1 MIQRLANWAL
11 LVLFL
16 GGSAA
21 SAEPARTL
29 RVGILA
35 AGPVVEE
42 QARWAPLAERLEQQL
57 GDVSVTARV
66 LGYAELNQAI
76 VARQVDLLI
85 TNAVDYLALNHR
97 IGLSA
102 PLASLVEL
110 ADGKP
115 QRGYGGAIL
124 VRSERTD
131 LQRLDDLA
139 GKRIAAIDSHL
150 LTGFTAQVYELFKAG
165 VRVPEDIESLSIDV
179 SPDTGLI
186 ALQTGQVDAL
196 FVRGGVLEHWERD
209 GRVLPGTLRV
219 LARRDPPGYPHAL
232 STPLYPARPVLAMP
246 QLDEDLAKRV
256 TAALLTMPSGS
267 VPDLH
272 GFTLPYEYESVRALL
287 RALRLPPYD
296 TESVLTWA
304 WVWDEHRTG
313 LIAAMVGAATILAL
327 LLVLTIYAARLRT
340 ARAQSERHAL
350 ALDEERSRLGVLL
363 RTLPD
368 LVWLKDSDGIF
379 RFCNPNVEALLG
391 AGENTIVGKRVV
403 DFFDPD
409 LAERL
414 RVKDD
419 AVRLTGVTDSSE
431 EWLPHRGRGDTR
443 LYETTRTLVTDSHGH
458 TVGVLGVAHD
468 ITEMRATQ
476 IALRERLKEQECLQ
490 AVLRAT
496 ESMETPQEEML
507 RAVAA
512 LLPGAWLHSD
522 VAAAAIHWDGE
533 SFATAGFT
541 TAAPARLMAPIRIG
555 DAVRGHVG
563 VVYLQPCTEQDEG
576 PFLTGERALIDAV
589 AARLISVLERRIA
602 AAAALERE
610 AIQRV
615 VVARAEASLR
625 ASEERFR
632 RLFEDTKEAV
642 VLIEDGRYAHPNR
655 ATLEMLRMDHAEQ
668 LEGLTPAELSPEYQP
683 DGQRSAVKA
692 EALIQRVFDEGALQ
706 FEWEHVRADG
716 EPVLVEVL
724 LTHIRQ
730 PEKRLLHVVWRDIT
744 EKKRVEQELDNYR
757 HHLETLVVERT
768 RALDALNAQLKQS
781 EERYAFALEASN
793 DGLWDW
799 DIRTDRTYYS
809 PAYFGMLGY
818 QPGELDDERPD
829 LLSELVHPDDR
840 APVLEAVQ
848 NRLMVE
854 GGYEIEFR
862 MRARDGEYKWILD
875 RGKVVARD
883 EAGKPIRAVG
893 THTDLSARKQ
903 IEIQLREAKE
913 QAESASRAKSAFLAN
928 MSHEIRTPMNA
939 IIGMS
944 HLALKTDLTT
954 GQRGYVRKILGSS
967 QHLLGILNDILDFSK
982 IEAGKLT
989 VEQHEFELEGLFD
1002 TFANQLNEQIGRK
1015 GLEMVIDIGPEV
1027 PRWLIGD
1034 ALRLGQVLI
1043 NLGSNAVK
1051 FTEQGEIDIVVR
1063 VARRTSDEVLLR
1075 FEVRDTGIGLT
1086 DDQRALLFRSFQ
1098 QADSSTTRRYG
1109 GTGLGLAICR
1119 RLVEL
1124 MGGEIHVDS
1133 TPGEGSTFWF
1143 TVALGIG
1150 RTEAR
1155 LLVPRPDLT
1164 HCPALIVDDHDYARA
1179 ILRDMLA
1186 SMTFEV
1192 TEADSGPAAIDAVD
1206 RAAREGRPFA
1216 LVYLDWRMP
1225 GMDGLEVAR
1234 RIHAL
1239 RLDPEPKLV
1248 MVTAHGKEELIADA
1262 RAAGVADVLIKPV
1275 HASILFDT
1283 TMDILGGEV
1292 RSSRDPTPGT
1302 HPELAQLKGIR
1313 GARLLVVEDN
1323 ELNQEV
1329 AMELLTGAG
1338 LLVDLAENGAIA
1350 LEKVQQTQYDL
1361 VFMDMQMPIMD
1372 GIEATQAIRKLPQFA
1387 VLPIVAMTANAMA
1400 GDRER
1405 CLQAGMNDHLSK
1417 PIDPEALW
1425 AMLLRWIKAGE
1436 GDGAVGSASDRQIQ
1450 MPHAAGPVLER
1461 FAGIDG
1467 LDTATGLRQALG
1479 RSALYLSLLR
1489 KFIAGQQDFAVRF
1502 DSALAVGDRSS
1513 AQRDAHTLRGVA
1525 AQLGAMRLAE
1535 LAGQLEQSVRE
1546 DAPAALL
1553 DAPRAEIKQCLG
1565 ELIAAIAARLPE
1577 HDVELLPQTAVDP
1590 AEMRA
1595 SCKALA
1601 RLLADD
1607 DFASAGLLE
1616 KNTTALRAA
1625 LGSQFP
1631 AIAQAIDHYDFAA
1644 ALTILTQAIP
1654 ELDTLD

>member
-1 MIQRLANWAL
+1 M
-11 LVLFL
+11 
-16 GGSAA
+16 
-21 SAEPARTL
+21 
-29 RVGILA
+29 
-35 AGPVVEE
+35 
-42 QARWAPLAERLEQQL
+42 
-57 GDVSVTARV
+57 
-66 LGYAELNQAI
+66 
-76 VARQVDLLI
+76 
-85 TNAVDYLALNHR
+85 
-97 IGLSA
+97 
-102 PLASLVEL
+102 
-110 ADGKP
+110 
-115 QRGYGGAIL
+115 
-124 VRSERTD
+124 
-131 LQRLDDLA
+131 
-139 GKRIAAIDSHL
+139 
-150 LTGFTAQVYELFKAG
+150 
-165 VRVPEDIESLSIDV
+165 
-179 SPDTGLI
+179 
-186 ALQTGQVDAL
+186 
-196 FVRGGVLEHWERD
+196 
-209 GRVLPGTLRV
+209 
-219 LARRDPPGYPHAL
+219 
-232 STPLYPARPVLAMP
+232 
-246 QLDEDLAKRV
+246 
-256 TAALLTMPSGS
+256 
-267 VPDLH
+267 
-272 GFTLPYEYESVRALL
+272 
-287 RALRLPPYD
+287 
-296 TESVLTWA
+296 LTWA
-304 WVWDEHRTG
+304 WVWDAHRDA
-313 LIAAMVGAATILAL
+313 LIAAMVGAGAILTL
-327 LLVLTIYAARLRT
+327 LLVLAIDAARLRA
-340 ARAQSERHAL
+340 ARRESERHARE
-350 ALDEERSRLGVLL
+350 LDEERTRLGSLL

-368 LVWLKDSDGIF
+368 LVWLKDTDGIF

-391 AGENTIVGKRVV
+391 AGENSLVGKRAV
-403 DFFDPD
+403 DLFDPD

-414 RVKDD
+414 RTKDD
-419 AVRLTGVTDSSE
+419 TVRLTGVTDSSE

-443 LYETTRTLVTDSHGH
+443 LYAITQTLVTDSHGK
-458 TVGVLGVAHD
+458 TVGVLTVAHD
-468 ITEMRATQ
+468 ITEIRAIQ

-490 AVLRAT
+490 SVLCAT
-496 ESMETPQEEML
+496 ESLQTPREEML
-507 RAVAA
+507 REVAE
-512 LLPGAWLHSD
+512 LLPGAWLHPD

-541 TAAPARLMAPIRIG
+541 TAAPARQTAPIRIG
-555 DAVRGHVG
+555 DAVRGHVD
-563 VVYLQPCTEQDEG
+563 VVYLESRPEQDEG
-576 PFLTGERALIDAV
+576 PFLEGERALIDAV
-589 AARLISVLERRIA
+589 AARLTSVLERRIA

-610 AIQRV
+610 EIQRV
-615 VVARAEASLR
+615 VVARAEANLR

-642 VLIEDGRYAHPNR
+642 VLIEDGRYTHPNR

-683 DGQRSAVKA
+683 DGQLSGVKA
-692 EALIQRVFDEGALQ
+692 EALIRRVFEEGALQ
-706 FEWEHVRADG
+706 FDWEHVRADG
-716 EPVLVEVL
+716 ERILVEVL

-730 PEKRLLHVVWRDIT
+730 PEKKLLHVVWRDIT
-744 EKKRVEQELDNYR
+744 DKKRIERELDNYR
-757 HHLETLVVERT
+757 RDLEAQVVERT
-768 RALDALNAQLKQS
+768 RALEALNAQLKQS
-781 EERYAFALEASN
+781 EERYAFALDASN

-799 DIRTDRTYYS
+799 DIRADRTYYS

-818 QPGELDDERPD
+818 RPGELDDERLD
-829 LLSELVHPDDR
+829 LWSDLVHPDDR
-840 APVLEAVQ
+840 APVMEAVE

-862 MRARDGEYKWILD
+862 LRARDGAYKWILD

-883 EAGKPIRAVG
+883 EAGTPIRAVG
-893 THTDLSARKQ
+893 THTDLTARKQ

-989 VEQHEFELEGLFD
+989 VDKHEFELECLFD
-1002 TFANQLNEQIGRK
+1002 TFANQLNAQISRK

-1075 FEVRDTGIGLT
+1075 FEVCDTGIGLT

-1109 GTGLGLAICR
+1109 GTGLGLAISK

-1133 TPGEGSTFWF
+1133 TPGAGSTFWF
-1143 TVALGIG
+1143 TAMLGIG
-1150 RTEAR
+1150 RTEPR

-1164 HCPALIVDDHDYARA
+1164 HCPALIVDDHDYARS

-1186 SMTFEV
+1186 SMTFDV
-1192 TEADSGPAAIDAVD
+1192 TEADCGPAAIAAVE
-1206 RAAREGRPFA
+1206 RAAQEGRPFA
-1216 LVYLDWRMP
+1216 VVYLDWRMP

-1239 RLDPEPKLV
+1239 RLDPAPKLV
-1248 MVTAHGKEELIADA
+1248 MVTAHGKEELITDA

-1283 TMDILGGEV
+1283 TMDVLGGEV
-1292 RSSRDPTPGT
+1292 RGARDIIPGT

-1323 ELNQEV
+1323 ELNREV

-1338 LLVDLAENGAIA
+1338 LLVDLAEDGAIA
-1350 LEKVQQTQYDL
+1350 VEKVQQARYDL
-1361 VFMDMQMPIMD
+1361 VFMDMQMPVMD
-1372 GIEATQAIRKLPQFA
+1372 GIEATQAIRRLPEFA
-1387 VLPIVAMTANAMA
+1387 DLPIVAMTANAMV

-1425 AMLLRWIKAGE
+1425 AMLLRWIKP
-1436 GDGAVGSASDRQIQ
+1436 GDGAVGSAPDGQLR
-1450 MPHAAGPVLER
+1450 MPLPAAPALER
-1461 FAGIDG
+1461 FAEIDG
-1467 LDTATGLRQALG
+1467 LDTAAGLRRALG
-1479 RSALYLSLLR
+1479 RSAFYLSLLR
-1489 KFIAGQQDFAVRF
+1489 TFVAGQQDFAVRF
-1502 DSALAVGDRSS
+1502 DSAFAAGDRSG
-1513 AQRDAHTLRGVA
+1513 AQRHAHTLRGVA
-1525 AQLGAMRLAE
+1525 AQIGAVNLAE
-1535 LAGQLEQSVRE
+1535 QARELEQSLRE
-1546 DAPAALL
+1546 NASADVLEVPRARTNQCL
-1553 DAPRAEIKQCLG
+1553 DA
-1565 ELIAAIAARLPE
+1565 LIEAIAARLPE
-1577 HDVELLPQTAVDP
+1577 HAVEPLSRTAPDP
-1590 AEMRA
+1590 AEMRT

-1616 KNTTALRAA
+1616 KNATTLRAA

-1631 AIAQAIDHYDFAA
+1631 AIAQAIDDYDFAA
-1644 ALTILTQAIP
+1644 ALNILTQAVP
-1654 ELDTLD
+1654 DLELLD